1 MGEESQIVVKNALAF
16 ALAAVSAY
24 AISFASDMFFGWAF
38 KVYPREV
45 FRVIPAW
52 IITSAVTGIL
62 AVRIVRRARFVVIP
76 YAVITL
82 LAVFGG
88 IVGHRYNFAV
98 AGFMLY
104 MTVCIWGLTQP
115 PPLNFY
121 DVWAFIESL
130 KNNHD
135 KDEPR

>member
-1 MGEESQIVVKNALAF
+1 MKNVLALV
-16 ALAAVSAY
+16 LAAVSAY
-24 AISFASDMFFGWAF
+24 AVSFAADMFFGWVF
-38 KVYPREV
+38 KVYPAAV
-45 FRVIPAW
+45 FKAIPTW
-52 IITSAVTGIL
+52 LIISAIAGIA

-76 YAVITL
+76 YALITL
-82 LAVFGG
+82 LAVLGG

-104 MTVCIWGLTQP
+104 MTVCVWGLTQP

-121 DVWAFIESL
+121 DVSAFIESL
-130 KNNHD
+130 KSNHD